1 MKRKIRNDK
10 TFPTRYYSKKQ
21 ENQVASKFGG
31 ERTLNSGATPFQKGD
46 VSLENFMIE
55 CKTKTSASDSISIKK
70 AWLEKNKSEALF
82 MGKKYSAL
90 AFNFGPDEANYYI
103 IDEYLFQ
110 TLLDKTS

>member
-1 MKRKIRNDK
+1 MAFDWIYVNLPELIKDCDADVLSEIMVKHDN
-10 TFPTRYYSKKQ
+10 SKWD
-21 ENQVASKFGG
+21 
-31 ERTLNSGATPFQKGD
+31 GD
-46 VSLENFMIE
+46 EYFAYCE
-55 CKTKTSASDSISIKK
+55 YFY
-70 AWLEKNKSEALF
+70 ENKSEALF